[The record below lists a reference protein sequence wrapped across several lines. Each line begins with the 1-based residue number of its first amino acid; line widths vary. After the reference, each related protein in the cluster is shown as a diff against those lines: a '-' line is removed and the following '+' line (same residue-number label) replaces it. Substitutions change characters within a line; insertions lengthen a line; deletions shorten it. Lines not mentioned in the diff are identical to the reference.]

1 MKCFLK
7 KFPKYFS
14 RAIKTLWRSYLPN
27 FPQSEVRLYGNA
39 DLRWKKWLGRFERLT
54 IGMGIEE
61 PQQKRALLLLYGGKE
76 IDEIFDKLQ
85 EVGDDRDYKEGVETL
100 TAHFSPQVNTMYEV
114 SGRPSKRM
122 EKLSTVSTHV

>member
-1 MKCFLK
+1 M
-7 KFPKYFS
+7 
-14 RAIKTLWRSYLPN
+14 
-27 FPQSEVRLYGNA
+27 GN
-39 DLRWKKWLGRFERLT
+39 
-54 IGMGIEE
+54 EE
-61 PQQKRALLLLYGGKE
+61 HQQKRALLLLYGGKE

-85 EVGDDRDYKEGVETL
+85 VVGGDRDYKVETL

>member
-1 MKCFLK
+1 
-7 KFPKYFS
+7 
-14 RAIKTLWRSYLPN
+14 
-27 FPQSEVRLYGNA
+27 
-39 DLRWKKWLGRFERLT
+39 
-54 IGMGIEE
+54 MGIEE